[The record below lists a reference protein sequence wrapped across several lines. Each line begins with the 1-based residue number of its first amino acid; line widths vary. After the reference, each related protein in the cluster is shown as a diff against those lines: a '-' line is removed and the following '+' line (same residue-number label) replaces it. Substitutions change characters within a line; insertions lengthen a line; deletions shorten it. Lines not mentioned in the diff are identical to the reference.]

1 MNVTTKTPKTE
12 LEERATNI
20 WSMVRPKP
28 GDTDPHSS
36 APEETGS
43 PRPHVLMIDDEE
55 DLCELVA
62 LRLEHN
68 GYRVTTEASARGGLE
83 VLEREVVDA
92 MILDLRLDDADG
104 LDVLRRVVERSSD
117 LPVVVLTAHGTIES
131 AVEAMRLGAYGFL
144 TKPFDGHALLQQL
157 GHAVERVRLR
167 RELDGLKRIF
177 GETTEGS
184 RLLGVSSA
192 IALVRARIRRVAQT
206 DATVLIQGESG
217 TGKELAARAIH
228 EGSGRAKGPFIAVN
242 CGALPEQLLES
253 ELFGYERGA
262 FTGAHRTRSG
272 LIAAAEGGT
281 LFLDEVGEAPLGVQV
296 KLLRVLQE
304 RSYLPIGS
312 AVPVSANI
320 RIVAATNRNL
330 QQEVKEGRFREDL
343 YYRLHVVPL
352 LMSPLRESREDI
364 PLLAEFFLTRSAAR
378 HGISTPH
385 LTLDA
390 IRVLLGHEW
399 RGNVREL
406 ANVIEG
412 AAILSQDGYL
422 RPEHVLSVL
431 DPGADP
437 SRPVALAPETQNVLL
452 VPTWSS
458 VEGPFPSLREAR
470 EAFDRSYLEEVLRR
484 ASGNVSQAAR
494 LAGRNRTDLHE
505 LLRRHDIRAS
515 RFRETKNES

>member
-1 MNVTTKTPKTE
+1 MSVVTKTPKTE
-12 LEERATNI
+12 LEERATSI
-20 WSMVRPKP
+20 WSMVQAK
-28 GDTDPHSS
+28 DDDSS
-36 APEETGS
+36 AVPTGTDEDAR

-68 GYRVTTEASARGGLE
+68 GYRVTTETTARGGLE
-83 VLEREVVDA
+83 VIEREVVDA
-92 MILDLRLDDADG
+92 MILDLRLEDADG
-104 LDVLRRVVERSSD
+104 LEVLRRVVERSSD

-167 RELDGLKRIF
+167 RELEGLKRIF

-184 RLLGVSSA
+184 RLLGVSGA
-192 IALVRARIRRVAQT
+192 IALVRARICRVART
-206 DATVLIQGESG
+206 EATVLIQGESG

-228 EGSGRAKGPFIAVN
+228 EGSSRAKGPFVAVN

-262 FTGAHRTRSG
+262 FTGAHRSRSG

-296 KLLRVLQE
+296 KLLRVLEE

-312 AVPVSANI
+312 VAPLAANI
-320 RIVAATNRNL
+320 RVVTATNRNL

-352 LMSPLRESREDI
+352 VMPPLRESREDI
-364 PLLAEFFLTRSAAR
+364 PLLAEYFLTRSAAR
-378 HGISTPH
+378 HRISTPH

-412 AAILSQDGYL
+412 ASILSQDGYL

-431 DPGADP
+431 NPGTDPGV
-437 SRPVALAPETQNVLL
+437 SLRPAPQNLL
-452 VPTWSS
+452 IVPAWSN
-458 VEGPFPSLREAR
+458 VEGPFPSLRKAR
-470 EAFDRSYLEEVLRR
+470 EAFDRSYLEEVLRK
-484 ASGNVSQAAR
+484 AGGNVSQAAR

-515 RFRETKNES
+515 RFREAKQEL